1 MAHIIQSSYLE
12 DVTGWNYHQPWRRST
27 LDNSIERNDFT
38 SEPIFFVQT
47 RYFESPVEV
56 SVFVSWESD
65 MRRQSFATV
74 LIGKNILV
82 REGIAQILRAER
94 FRILAS
100 VSSVDELPSTLQ
112 SPQPLFLIVQAGDD
126 FDLAAEHIGLVRDQ
140 HPGGRIAIVANRD
153 RPAELAL
160 AFRAGANG
168 YFVNV
173 NCCDAFIKSIE
184 LVAMGGT
191 VFPPAFLSFA
201 LDTKTDHGSKAAIH
215 GENEGAICVTT
226 DDTVA
231 PQLSPREKSI
241 LRCLIEGD
249 SNKTIAR
256 KIDIAEATVKV
267 HVKAILRKIRVQNR
281 TQAAIWAMNHGA
293 LARAEMSDAPP
304 SGRDIDRRTPEV
316 IDVISN
322 VKQIEAP
329 GSRELIN
336 GQGNH
341 VGVPRIASFEVDV
354 RRS

>member
-1 MAHIIQSSYLE
+1 
-12 DVTGWNYHQPWRRST
+12 
-27 LDNSIERNDFT
+27 
-38 SEPIFFVQT
+38 
-47 RYFESPVEV
+47 
-56 SVFVSWESD
+56 

-82 REGIAQILRAER
+82 REGIARILRAEH

-112 SPQPLFLIVQAGDD
+112 SLQLLFLIVQAGDD
-126 FDLAAEHIGLVRDQ
+126 FDLAVEHIRLVRDQ
-140 HPGGRIAIVANRD
+140 HPGGRIATVANHY

-168 YFVNV
+168 CFVNV
-173 NCCDAFIKSIE
+173 DSCDAFIKSIE
-184 LVAMGGT
+184 LVAMGET

-201 LDTKTDHGSKAAIH
+201 LDTKSDHGSKAALPD
-215 GENEGAICVTT
+215 ENERAIFVTT
-226 DDTVA
+226 EDTVA

-241 LRCLIEGD
+241 LRCLIDGD
-249 SNKTIAR
+249 SNKCIAR

-281 TQAAIWAMNHGA
+281 TQAAIWAMNHEA
-293 LARAEMSDAPP
+293 LARAELSNAPP
-304 SGRDIDRRTPEV
+304 SGLIDRRMPKV

-341 VGVPRIASFEVDV
+341 VGVPRIASFEETIRSFDV
-354 RRS
+354 RRSEALFRKNLSRGT